1 MGNGSKRHSRRR
13 FLRAS
18 AAAPLAWAAT
28 AGMAAESPTKLD
40 QPESRTKSDRAESH
54 VKIDRGHPQVKI
66 GSIDVFLV
74 YYPWTGYWK
83 FLEGSPGHGVVFV
96 KITAD
101 DGTVGWGQSLP
112 VPTWSYETPETAL
125 IVLRRYFAPALIGRD
140 PLDLEAC
147 QHALDHALAP
157 SFTTAMPISRAGLDI
172 ALHDLA
178 GRLTGRSLAEMWGR
192 PPGGPVR
199 LNWTINARSLDE
211 LESQVATARERGY
224 GHFNVKIGDDPRFD
238 VAVARR
244 IRRLAPDGHLW
255 LDANGKYDLAT
266 AREVAPKLA
275 DAGVDVLEAPLRP
288 NRISA
293 YQALKKQAA
302 LPITMDEGVIS
313 PVEAEAFIRLGM
325 VDGLTVK
332 VSRCGGFPSARRQ
345 IELVRDAGLFWL
357 CSGLT
362 DPDVSLAAS
371 LALCGAYDLDK
382 PAALNGP
389 QFLTA
394 DVLAKP
400 LAITGDVARVPI
412 GPGLGVDVDE
422 SKIRELRERTKKI
435 KQAES

>member
-1 MGNGSKRHSRRR
+1 MSNDRKGYTRRQ
-13 FLRAS
+13 FLMAS
-18 AAAPLAWAAT
+18 GAVPLGLCAAT
-28 AGMAAESPTKLD
+28 GRAGET
-40 QPESRTKSDRAESH
+40 R
-54 VKIDRGHPQVKI
+54 VKIDR
-66 GSIDVFLV
+66 IDVFLV

-83 FLEGSPGHGVVFV
+83 FFEGSPGHAVVFV

-101 DGTVGWGQSLP
+101 EGTVGWGQSLP

-125 IVLRRYFAPALIGRD
+125 IVLRRYFAPALVGLD

-147 QHALDHALAP
+147 QRALDGALAP

-178 GRLTGRSLAEMWGR
+178 GKLTGRSVAQMWDR
-192 PPGGPVR
+192 ARGGPVT
-199 LNWTINARSLDE
+199 LNWTINARSLEE
-211 LESQVATARERGY
+211 LDQQIETATNRGY
-224 GHFNVKIGDDPRFD
+224 RHFNVKIGGDPKFD

-244 IRRLAPDGHLW
+244 IRERSPQSYLW
-255 LDANGKYDLAT
+255 VDANGRYDLAT
-266 AREVAPKLA
+266 ALEIAPKLA

-288 NRISA
+288 NRISG
-293 YQALKKQAA
+293 YQRLKKQGA

-313 PVEAEAFIRLGM
+313 PVEAEEFIRLKM

-332 VSRCGGFPSARRQ
+332 VSRCGGLEDAKRQ
-345 IELVRDAGLFWL
+345 IELVEEAGLFWL

-362 DPDVSLAAS
+362 DPDISLAAS
-371 LALCGAYDLDK
+371 LALCGAYGLDK

-400 LAITGDVARVPI
+400 LSITGEVAQVPT
-412 GPGLGVDVDE
+412 GPGLGIEVDE
-422 SKIRELRERTKKI
+422 SKVRELLRRTTETEQKP
-435 KQAES
+435 S